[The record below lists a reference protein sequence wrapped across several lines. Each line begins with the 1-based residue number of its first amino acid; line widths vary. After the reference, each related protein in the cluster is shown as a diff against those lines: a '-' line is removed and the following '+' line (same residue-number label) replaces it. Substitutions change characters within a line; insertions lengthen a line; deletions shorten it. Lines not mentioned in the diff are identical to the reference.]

1 MKDLMLVIDV
11 QNVYFPGQPWACPSL
26 PRTVNNI
33 KMLLDSPACGRKFDV
48 LFTQYLAAKEPKGR
62 WAQYNAE
69 YREINEDPDL
79 SEIAGSLKPYLD
91 KWPVCDKHT
100 YSSCYIPEIREAISR
115 YDRILL
121 TGVVAECCILAT
133 MTSLIDEGAH
143 VCYLK
148 DAISGQSQEW
158 EDMIEKIAASFAPIH
173 TEVLSTEDFLSSLLK
188 C

>member
-100 YSSCYIPEIREAISR
+100 YSSCYIPEIREAISDNITIGICDSTIAIDINES
-115 YDRILL
+115 YI
-121 TGVVAECCILAT
+121 TG
-133 MTSLIDEGAH
+133 
-143 VCYLK
+143 
-148 DAISGQSQEW
+148 
-158 EDMIEKIAASFAPIH
+158 F
-173 TEVLSTEDFLSSLLK
+173 SSLLIILFSFLNCHFVSLVNLILRGK
-188 C
+188 ESIRTITVPGTHCIPLTAQ